1 MSKKK
6 GNTNRKLEILNEIN
20 HIDKKL
26 KRTRSKIKNCSH
38 YKKFADNTWSI
49 LDIPEFAVGDQ
60 NAEPAVKEYHS
71 LIEIEKTLT
80 SKRNTL
86 RSKLKTKR

>member
-26 KRTRSKIKNCSH
+26 KRYKN
-38 YKKFADNTWSI
+38 D
-49 LDIPEFAVGDQ
+49 E
-60 NAEPAVKEYHS
+60 
-71 LIEIEKTLT
+71 EKVTSLT
-80 SKRNTL
+80 SQRNSL
-86 RSKLKTKR
+86 RSRLKTKK